1 MTLVFDDQA
10 MQKYDIL
17 NEIYNFLNLKNKNQF
32 IIVLSVLITFL
43 ILLKNIL
50 YIIITK
56 FKYAQGLYLFK
67 YVCLEMHRSTYENG
81 FLFFKENN
89 SNELVRDIHKA
100 SLYFSNYQVM
110 GGYKY
115 FSMSLQSFL

>member
-43 ILLKNIL
+43 IFTQKHFIYHYN
-50 YIIITK
+50 K
-56 FKYAQGLYLFK
+56 
-67 YVCLEMHRSTYENG
+67 V
-81 FLFFKENN
+81 
-89 SNELVRDIHKA
+89 
-100 SLYFSNYQVM
+100 
-110 GGYKY
+110 
-115 FSMSLQSFL
+115 